1 MLTLTS
7 PVETWLHG
15 VRAGVKLGV
24 LCVFTAVLFGVS
36 SVWIL
41 LGALLGVM
49 VLHAPGGWAFARHAA
64 RMLWPVW
71 PFVMVVGVWHA
82 WTGDVVQGA
91 AIILRLVVVLMAA
104 NLVTM
109 TTRLA
114 DMMGVV
120 EWLAWPIRGVLPPR
134 RLALAVALVVRFI
147 PVMGQTWTQIA
158 EAFRARTW
166 RRAGWR
172 ALVPMLLATIDEADH
187 VAEALRAR
195 GGVG

>member
-7 PVETWLHG
+7 PVEIWLHG
-15 VRAGVKLGV
+15 VRAGTKLGV
-24 LCVFTAVLFGVS
+24 LCAFTTVLFTVTS
-36 SVWIL
+36 LWVLI
-41 LGALLGVM
+41 GAACAVM
-49 VLHAPGGWAFARHAA
+49 ALHAPGGRAFAVHAA

-71 PFVMVVGVWHA
+71 PFVLIVAVWHT
-82 WTGDVVQGA
+82 WTGDLQQGVV
-91 AIILRLVVVLMAA
+91 IILRLLTVMLAA

-114 DMMGVV
+114 DMMAVV
-120 EWLAWPIRGVLPPR
+120 EWLARPLRHVLPPR

-147 PVMGQTWTQIA
+147 PVMGQTWVQISQ
-158 EAFRARTW
+158 AFRARTW
-166 RRAGWR
+166 RRMGWR

-195 GGVG
+195 GGAG